1 MALMDA
7 GPGLRSYSLRVF
19 KRGWK
24 QGEATIVARETHE
37 GQYRRGI
44 NTYAP
49 TGVYHHVY
57 DYIADVEPDDGSPA
71 FRARFV
77 EMFES
82 DTERRPL
89 VGQTA
94 RVKYNPKTEET
105 AFDRDVLW
113 KEAKAEKRA
122 DKEGFDSIAAE
133 PAGSPTGKP
142 GLAGEVARQIETKL
156 REEGK

>member
-1 MALMDA
+1 M
-7 GPGLRSYSLRVF
+7 F
-19 KRGWK
+19 KIGWK
-24 QGEATIVARETHE
+24 QGEATVVARETHE

-44 NTYAP
+44 NSYAP
-49 TGVYHHVY
+49 TGLYHHVY
-57 DYIADVEPDDGSPA
+57 DYIADVEPDDGTPA

-89 VGQTA
+89 VSEKA
-94 RVKYNPKTEET
+94 RVKFNPKTEET

-113 KEAKAEKRA
+113 KEAKAEKQARDEELDA
-122 DKEGFDSIAAE
+122 IAEA
-133 PAGSPTGKP
+133 PSGTPTGKP

>member
-1 MALMDA
+1 
-7 GPGLRSYSLRVF
+7 VF
-19 KRGWK
+19 KIGWK
-24 QGEATIVARETHE
+24 KGQATVVARETHE

-49 TGVYHHVY
+49 TGLYHHVY
-57 DYIADVEPDDGSPA
+57 DYIADVEPDDGTPA
-71 FRARFV
+71 FRARFI

-89 VGQTA
+89 VGQAA
-94 RVKYNPKTEET
+94 RVKFNPKTKET

-113 KEAKAEKRA
+113 KEAKAEKQA
-122 DKEGFDSIAAE
+122 DRTGFDSITEE
-133 PAGSPTGKP
+133 PPGTPGGKP
-142 GLAGEVARQIETKL
+142 GLAGEVAGQIETKL